1 MELRDMQK
9 LTVVKLR
16 EEALKHGHIMGVHG
30 MGKSE
35 IIAALAPIYGID
47 LEAET
52 RTVRERIA
60 QDKTTLKQRIRTFKV
75 GRDAALA
82 EHNAEQLEAAR
93 RGIKRQKQ
101 ALRRLVR
108 RAQSTAV

>member
-16 EEALKHGHIMGVHG
+16 EEALRHGNIMGVHG

-35 IIAALAPIYGID
+35 LIAALAPIYGID
-47 LEAET
+47 LEAAT
-52 RTVRERIA
+52 RSARERIA
-60 QDKTTLKQRIRTFKV
+60 QDKTSLKQRIRTFKV
-75 GRDAALA
+75 ERDTALA
-82 EHNAEQLEAAR
+82 AHSAEQLEAAR
-93 RGIKRQKQ
+93 LGIKRQKQ

-108 RAQSTAV
+108 RAQSPAV